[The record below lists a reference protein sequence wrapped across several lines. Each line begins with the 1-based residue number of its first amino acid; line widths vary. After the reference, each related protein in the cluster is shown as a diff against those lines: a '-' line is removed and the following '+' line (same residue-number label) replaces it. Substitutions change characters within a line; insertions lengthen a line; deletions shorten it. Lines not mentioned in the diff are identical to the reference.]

1 MTMSIVRAAEAPR
14 FEFGGTRFVV
24 HAGPSNGSQE
34 ICSWRLTVPAGTQS
48 MPHTIDRDELFVVLA
63 GGIHLT
69 PGGPVLGPGDSAVV
83 PAGERIEIGN
93 PTGEPAEVQVA
104 LRAGFTAYHADGSV
118 FGTPPW
124 AA

>member
-1 MTMSIVRAAEAPR
+1 MSIVRAAAAPR
-14 FEFGGTRFVV
+14 FELGGTQFTVY
-24 HAGPSNGSQE
+24 AGPSHGSQE
-34 ICSWRLTVPAGTQS
+34 ISTWRLTVPAGTQS

-63 GGIHLT
+63 GGISLT
-69 PGGPVLGPGDSAVV
+69 PGGPLLGPGDSAVV
-83 PAGERIEIGN
+83 PAGEKIEIGN

-104 LRAGFTAYHADGSV
+104 LRAGVTAYHMDGSV